1 MEEEDLIIGEPE
13 QDGHLD
19 IIESQ
24 LTVINNLVDIDN
36 DLYDD
41 FMADKI
47 KVVSRALRI
56 IFKVQAALLKE
67 LQ

>member
-1 MEEEDLIIGEPE
+1 MEEDLIIGEPD

-24 LTVINNLVDIDN
+24 LTVINTLVDIDN

-56 IFKVQAALLKE
+56 IYKVQAALLKE